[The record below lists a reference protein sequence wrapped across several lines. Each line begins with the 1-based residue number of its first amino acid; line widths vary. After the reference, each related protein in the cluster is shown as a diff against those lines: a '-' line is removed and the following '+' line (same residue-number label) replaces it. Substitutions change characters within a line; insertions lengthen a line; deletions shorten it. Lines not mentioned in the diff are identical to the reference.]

1 MRILVTGGTGVVGT
15 ATVTELLRREH
26 VVRLFSRH
34 AKDQARQWPKGV
46 EPQNGTVTEA
56 RTLRGAGVG
65 CAAVIHLAAVV
76 AESDEAT
83 FQAVNVEGTRN
94 VVREA
99 ERGGVPRFVYV
110 SSLGAERGTS
120 PYHRSKREGER
131 IALGSSLNA
140 TVVRLANVY
149 GPGDDVISLLIKMI
163 RMLPVVPA
171 IDGGEDVFQPI
182 WVGDA
187 AGALANCVE
196 RADLG
201 GAALDV
207 AGPDRTCM
215 NDLIRRLRDITG
227 RTPLTVPV
235 TGGIAV
241 LGAKFAS
248 LAGVDI
254 PLDRGQITMLEEE
267 NVIQEPGGNALTETL
282 GVRCT
287 PLDEGLN
294 KLADALP
301 EQLPDQGVGGM
312 RRKRIWA
319 DIEDVTMSPEALF
332 ARFRETFSAV
342 TPWSMTV
349 GSEPGT
355 PTALQEGETM
365 TMRLPVRGNIQVRVE
380 ELTPRT
386 VTLVTLEG
394 HPLAGAVRF
403 LSEQRGD
410 QLRFEVQVY
419 DRAADVA
426 DWLVMRTV
434 GQYIQLGTW
443 KSIVQ
448 RVVQES
454 GGTCAGGIHH
464 EIVTLDEAQSA
475 HVQRWLGE
483 LVIERKRESV
493 FDDVPSHRGEATT

>member
-1 MRILVTGGTGVVGT
+1 
-15 ATVTELLRREH
+15 
-26 VVRLFSRH
+26 
-34 AKDQARQWPKGV
+34 
-46 EPQNGTVTEA
+46 
-56 RTLRGAGVG
+56 
-65 CAAVIHLAAVV
+65 VIHLAAVV
-76 AESDEAT
+76 AEAGEAT

-99 ERGGVPRFVYV
+99 EHAGVPRFVYV
-110 SSLGAERGTS
+110 SSLGAERGVS
-120 PYHRSKREGER
+120 PYHRSKREGEK
-131 IALGSSLNA
+131 IVLDSSLNA

-149 GPGDDVISLLIKMI
+149 GPGDEVISLLIKMI
-163 RMLPVVPA
+163 RMLPVVPT
-171 IDGGEDVFQPI
+171 IDGGEDVFQPV

-187 AGALANCVE
+187 ACALANCVE

-201 GAALDV
+201 GVALDV

-215 NDLIRRLRDITG
+215 NDLIHRMRDITG

-254 PLDRGQITMLEEE
+254 PLDRGQITMLEEG
-267 NVIQEPGGNALTETL
+267 NVIQEPGENALTKTL
-282 GVRCT
+282 GVKCT

-319 DIEDVTMSPEALF
+319 DIEGSHMSPEALF
-332 ARFRETFSAV
+332 ARFRETFSDV
-342 TPWSMTV
+342 TPWSMDV

-355 PTALQEGETM
+355 PTTLREGETM
-365 TMRLPVRGNIQVRVE
+365 TMKLPVRGNVQVRVE

-403 LSEQRGD
+403 LAEQRGD
-410 QLRFEVQVY
+410 RLRFEVQVY

-443 KSIVQ
+443 RSIVE
-448 RVVQES
+448 RVVRES
-454 GGTCAGGIHH
+454 GGTCVDEIHH
-464 EIVTLDEAQSA
+464 EITALDDAQA
-475 HVQRWLGE
+475 THVQRWLGE
-483 LVIERKRESV
+483 LVVERKRESA
-493 FDDVPSHRGEATT
+493 FDDVPSHRGDATA

>member
-15 ATVTELLRREH
+15 ATVTELLRRGH

-34 AKDQARQWPKGV
+34 ATDEARQWPAGV
-46 EPQNGTVTEA
+46 EPHDGTVSDPD
-56 RTLRGAGVG
+56 TLRGAAAG

-76 AESDEAT
+76 AESEEAT

-99 ERGGVPRFVYV
+99 ERAGVPRFVYV
-110 SSLGAERGTS
+110 SSLGAERGSS
-120 PYHRSKREGER
+120 PYHRSKCEGEK
-131 IALGSSLNA
+131 IALASSLNA

-149 GPGDDVISLLIKMI
+149 GPGDEVISLLIKMI
-163 RMLPVVPA
+163 RMLPVVPT

-187 AGALANCVE
+187 ACALANCVE
-196 RADLG
+196 RADVG
-201 GAALDV
+201 GTSLDV
-207 AGPDRTCM
+207 AGPDTTCM
-215 NDLIRRLRDITG
+215 NDLIKRVRDITG

-241 LGAKFAS
+241 LGAKLAS

-254 PLDRGQITMLEEE
+254 PIDRGQVTMLEEG
-267 NVIQEPGGNALTETL
+267 NVIQPPAENALTTVL
-282 GVRCT
+282 GVACT
-287 PLDEGLN
+287 PLSDGLN

-301 EQLPDQGVGGM
+301 EQLPDQGIGGLK
-312 RRKRIWA
+312 RKRIWA
-319 DIEDVTMSPEALF
+319 DIEGSTLSPEGLF
-332 ARFRETFSAV
+332 ERFRATFSDV
-342 TPWSMTV
+342 TPWSMDV
-349 GSEPGT
+349 GAEPGT
-355 PTALQEGETM
+355 PTALHEGETM
-365 TMRLPVRGNIQVRVE
+365 TMSLPIRGNVQVRVE

-403 LSEQRGD
+403 LTEQRGD
-410 QLRFEVQVY
+410 LVHFEVQVY
-419 DRAADVA
+419 DRAADAA

-454 GGTCAGGIHH
+454 GGECVDGIHH
-464 EIVTLDEAQSA
+464 EIVTLDDAQAKHIQS
-475 HVQRWLGE
+475 WLGE
-483 LVIERKRESV
+483 LVVQRKRASV
-493 FDDVPSHRGEATT
+493 FDDAPSQRP